1 MNRPGSTAP
10 TLYLR
15 NLMRPVSRV
24 RYLVWRVAGAKR
36 SLTVQLSGG
45 PRLVIRPAPAGDLS
59 VAHEIF
65 VQELYR
71 SPRPLASES
80 VRRIVDVGA
89 NVGYAISYFAHSFP
103 AAAIV
108 AFEPHP
114 AHLSQIAQNLAANRL
129 EGRVT
134 IVPAAAG
141 VATGQAF
148 LTDSGE
154 ASHLVVEA
162 KNGQIPVPVVDFFA
176 TVGEGPID
184 LLKMDCEGAE
194 YDLLIDDR
202 FATLNP
208 RGLVLE
214 WHTSRERPHADEAI
228 CARLTNLGFV
238 IEKVM
243 EYSIEGNRF
252 GLLWA
257 YPS

>member
-1 MNRPGSTAP
+1 MNRPATAVP
-10 TLYLR
+10 TPYLR
-15 NLMRPVSRV
+15 DLMRPLSRV
-24 RYLVWRVAGAKR
+24 RYLLWRVVRAKR
-36 SLTVQLSGG
+36 CLTVELSSG
-45 PRLVIRPAPAGDLS
+45 PRLIVRPTPAGDLS

-71 SPRPLASES
+71 SPRPLPSES

-89 NVGYAISYFAHSFP
+89 NVGYAIGYFAHRFP
-103 AAAIV
+103 GASII

-114 AHLSQIAQNLAANRL
+114 IHLSQIAQNLAVNRL

-134 IVPAAAG
+134 IIPAAAG

-154 ASHLVVEA
+154 ASHLVAEA

-176 TVGEGPID
+176 TVGEEPID

-194 YDLLIDDR
+194 YDLLMDDR
-202 FATLNP
+202 FATLIA
-208 RGLVLE
+208 RSLVLE